1 MSGLTKRV
9 DALERTGNRKEEKAF
24 LLVHYPSD
32 GGLVYGGKFYH
43 DTDALLS
50 SLGIEPDGAF
60 ILGWQGETMT
70 AAELLAEAAERAK
83 NPPPEVTLDD
93 LGEYGRRLVEQ
104 KGVSLA
110 VANLLEKLNPH
121 AEVNHEQK

>member
-9 DALERTGNRKEEKAF
+9 DALERTGNSKEEKAF
-24 LLVHYPSD
+24 LFVHYPSD
-32 GGLVYGGKFYH
+32 GGLVYGGKFYP

-50 SLGIEPDGAF
+50 SLGLEPDGAF

-70 AAELLAEAAERAK
+70 AAELLAEAVERART
-83 NPPPEVTLDD
+83 PPPEVTLDD

-104 KGVSLA
+104 EGLSPGVAALI
-110 VANLLEKLNPH
+110 EKVSF
-121 AEVNHEQK
+121 AK